1 VQKVNR
7 FEGLGRRE
15 VDRIEAGDLCAVE
28 GIADIDIGDTIADI
42 EKPRPLPRVKVD
54 EPTLHMVFRINDGPF
69 GGQEGKFVTSR
80 QIWERLEKE
89 LQSNVALRVSQGD
102 TSEEFHVSGRG
113 LLHLG
118 VLLENMRREGYEL
131 TVGKPE
137 VIEREIDGVVCE
149 PFERLSLDVD
159 ATGMGGALELL
170 GSRGAEILTMDA
182 RGDRMHIEAEIPARG
197 LIGLR
202 TRILN
207 ATGGDAVMHHTFSA
221 YKPRRGDL
229 KKRQNGV
236 MIAMEAGRVTAH
248 AIEGLA
254 DRGVMFARPGDQVYT
269 GQIVGEH
276 NRDNDLVVNATRLK
290 QLTNFRESSKEA
302 TVVLKAARIYSLEA
316 AIEYIESDELVEITP
331 TNVRIR
337 KRILEE
343 TARKRAERAERD
355 RETAQA

>member
-1 VQKVNR
+1 
-7 FEGLGRRE
+7 
-15 VDRIEAGDLCAVE
+15 
-28 GIADIDIGDTIADI
+28 
-42 EKPRPLPRVKVD
+42 
-54 EPTLHMVFRINDGPF
+54 
-69 GGQEGKFVTSR
+69 
-80 QIWERLEKE
+80 
-89 LQSNVALRVSQGD
+89 
-102 TSEEFHVSGRG
+102 
-113 LLHLG
+113 
-118 VLLENMRREGYEL
+118 
-131 TVGKPE
+131 
-137 VIEREIDGVVCE
+137 
-149 PFERLSLDVD
+149 
-159 ATGMGGALELL
+159 
-170 GSRGAEILTMDA
+170 
-182 RGDRMHIEAEIPARG
+182 
-197 LIGLR
+197 
-202 TRILN
+202 
-207 ATGGDAVMHHTFSA
+207 MHHTFSA